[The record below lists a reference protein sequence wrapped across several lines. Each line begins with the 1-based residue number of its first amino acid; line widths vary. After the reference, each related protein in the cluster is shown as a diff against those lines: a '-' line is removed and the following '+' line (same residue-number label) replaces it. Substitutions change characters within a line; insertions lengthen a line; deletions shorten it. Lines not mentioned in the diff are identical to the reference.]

1 MKRNL
6 INFAIE
12 GFILSLLNLAFMA
25 ITNNNYNGRDFFYVN
40 TKDSVIWY
48 FSLALFSLVISFV
61 WMKLKK
67 VNKHKKWL
75 LAALYTVL
83 TALVDLS
90 FRSKIEMYNDWGHH
104 IGPYWAVSSYALI
117 WMFIIVIAV
126 WVVFRYEVDDLKK

>member
-25 ITNNNYNGRDFFYVN
+25 ITNNHDNSRDYFYVN
-40 TKDSVIWY
+40 TEDSVIWY

-67 VNKHKKWL
+67 VNKNKKWL

-90 FRSKIEMYNDWGHH
+90 FRSKIEMYNYSDIIYSH
-104 IGPYWAVSSYALI
+104 WAVSSNVLI
-117 WMFIIVIAV
+117 WKFIIVIAV

>member
-25 ITNNNYNGRDFFYVN
+25 ITNNNFNSRDYFYVN
-40 TKDSVIWY
+40 TEDSVIWY

-67 VNKHKKWL
+67 VNKNKKWL

-90 FRSKIEMYNDWGHH
+90 FRSKIKGYDGLDYTYW
-104 IGPYWAVSSYALI
+104 YWAVSSYALI